1 MYDEKGKVT
10 WETELDIYGR
20 VRKFT
25 GSSLSDCPFRY
36 QGQYH
41 DAETGLAYN
50 RFRYYSPDEGIYISK
65 DPIGLKGNNPTMYGY
80 VKDVNSWVD
89 VLGLLVLAGRASGPS
104 PARNP
109 QDIIP
114 DSNGVVKS
122 QAGLDNPLG
131 KSSFDTPENMA
142 NVLKDTNVH
151 EIKST
156 NLPEG
161 LDIKADGVD
170 VGGTRAKGH
179 HTIFPT
185 MDMTFDEFNFK
196 LSQIET
202 EKIGKID
209 KKGNY
214 KACH

>member
-1 MYDEKGKVT
+1 MY
-10 WETELDIYGR
+10 
-20 VRKFT
+20 
-25 GSSLSDCPFRY
+25 LS
-36 QGQYH
+36 Q
-41 DAETGLAYN
+41 
-50 RFRYYSPDEGIYISK
+50 
-65 DPIGLKGNNPTMYGY
+65 DPIGLAGNNPTLYGY
-80 VKDVNSWVD
+80 VRDVNSWVD
-89 VLGLLVLAGRASGPS
+89 VLGLLVLAGNASGPS

-114 DSNGVVKS
+114 DSNGVIKS

-142 NVLKDTNVH
+142 NILKDTNVH
-151 EIKST
+151 EIKSA

-161 LDIKADGVD
+161 LGIKADGVD

-185 MDMTFDEFNFK
+185 RDMTFDEFNSK

-202 EKIGKID
+202 KKIGKID
-209 KKGNY
+209 KKGIY